1 MRSASADRRRRRLR
15 PLVTLLLGTLLVAG
29 CSAPTTTEPTP
40 LPDSPPV
47 DVALASLLAGR
58 AKAVMLHDQ
67 PAFMETVD
75 PRPSPF
81 RKRQRRL
88 FANLQELPLA
98 AYDLEVRGISQLS
111 DGRAQAEVTV
121 IMQLDGYDAV
131 PVRTPAL
138 FTFERVDDEWELVSD
153 HDATFDSE
161 HNVDLQPW
169 ERTRIEAE
177 HDGGVLGIFDTKSI
191 DDAYQVMRAVQ
202 RGLADIAPRI
212 PLEWS
217 RHVVVYALSDVA
229 QMASLDELPGGDP
242 ERLEGVAF
250 SVPAGTGDPTLAS
263 VRFML
268 HPRMLD
274 RDEPRRDRLIRHELT
289 HVAIAERDDRVPIW
303 LAEGIAEWVSVRDV
317 PRDERVIAREAVEM
331 AQGGLTG
338 LPGDADFNAEHTS
351 AKYGIAWWAC
361 EVVADRYGPD
371 RLWALLA
378 EMGEGDGTSEGEQ
391 DEVLQRVV
399 GMTGAELAALAGRRI
414 VRNFG

>member
-1 MRSASADRRRRRLR
+1 MPSASADPRRGPRR
-15 PLVTLLLGTLLVAG
+15 PLATLVLGTLLLAG
-29 CSAPTTTEPTP
+29 CTSPTTSAPEPS
-40 LPDSPPV
+40 PDSPSA
-47 DVALASLLAGR
+47 DAALTSLLAGR

-67 PAFMETVD
+67 PAFMDSVD

-81 RKRQRRL
+81 RKRQQRL

-98 AYDLEVRGISQLS
+98 AYDLEAHGVTQLP

-121 IMQLDGYDAV
+121 IMQLEGYDAV

-138 FTFERVDDEWELVSD
+138 FTFARVDGEWELASD
-153 HDATFDSE
+153 HDATYDGA
-161 HNVDLQPW
+161 HDVDLQPW

-177 HDGGVLGIFDTKSI
+177 HEGGVLGIFDTRSI
-191 DDAYQVMRAVQ
+191 DDAHQVMRAVR

-212 PLEWS
+212 PVEWS
-217 RHVVVYALSDVA
+217 HHVVVYALSDVA

-250 SVPAGTGDPTLAS
+250 SVPAGGSNPALAS

-268 HPRMLD
+268 HPRMLG

-317 PRDERVIAREAVEM
+317 PREERVIARDAVEM
-331 AQGGLTG
+331 AQGGLTA

-351 AKYGIAWWAC
+351 ANYGISWWAC
-361 EVVADRYGPD
+361 EVVADRFGED

-378 EMGEGDGTSEGEQ
+378 EMGAGDGTTESGQ

-399 GMTGAELAALAGRRI
+399 GMTGSELAAEAGRQI